1 MILVNVI
8 VWGIAIFAIWGV
20 IDAIK
25 QTSND
30 KDRGHN

>member
-8 VWGIAIFAIWGV
+8 VWGIAVFAIWGV

-25 QTSND
+25 QTNYD
-30 KDRGHN
+30 K

>member
-25 QTSND
+25 QTRNE
-30 KDRGHN
+30 K

>member
-8 VWGIAIFAIWGV
+8 VWGIAVFAIWGV

-25 QTSND
+25 QTNND
-30 KDRGHN
+30 K